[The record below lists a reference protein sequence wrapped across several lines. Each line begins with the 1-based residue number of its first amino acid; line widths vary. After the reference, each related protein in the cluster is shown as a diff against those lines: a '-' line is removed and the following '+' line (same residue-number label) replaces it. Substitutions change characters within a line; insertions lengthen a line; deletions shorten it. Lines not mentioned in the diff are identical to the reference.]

1 MCDTLVT
8 FLNVA
13 DVISWPPPHGIYKG
27 NVYDTALLKE
37 HTLSHGLYRSSRK
50 KWIPPSVVE
59 DDKEGYVAGV
69 GDAHEV
75 PDAERLGA
83 GGS

>member
-1 MCDTLVT
+1 MD
-8 FLNVA
+8 
-13 DVISWPPPHGIYKG
+13 SP
-27 NVYDTALLKE
+27 
-37 HTLSHGLYRSSRK
+37 
-50 KWIPPSVVE
+50 VVE

-69 GDAHEV
+69 GDAHEA